1 MIWTGEA
8 GQLATTYVLALV
20 PGGLWYSTSI
30 GLEAQGVTPGV
41 ATVLATA
48 VTAAWLAVTLTPE
61 VRRMVVR
68 CIFPDER
75 PGSEWRPDGG
85 HDLAQVASRVRAEVS
100 Q

>member
-1 MIWTGEA
+1 MIWTGEP

-30 GLEAQGVTPGV
+30 GLEAQGVTPGL
-41 ATVLATA
+41 ATIMATA
-48 VTAAWLAVTLTPE
+48 VVTLWLAVTLTPE

-85 HDLAQVASRVRAEVS
+85 HDLEALAARVRGVIA
-100 Q
+100 

>member
-20 PGGLWYSTSI
+20 PGGLWYSTAI
-30 GLEAQGVTPGV
+30 GLEAQGVTPGL

-48 VTAAWLAVTLTPE
+48 VTAAWLAVTLTPT

-75 PGSEWRPDGG
+75 PGREWDPDGG
-85 HDLAQVASRVRAEVS
+85 HDLEALAARVRAVMS
-100 Q
+100 I